1 METLLVVAEPKNQYY
16 NRVKPHGPAR
26 YGPSPLKDFRAINC
40 RTFQSGTGILPTPSK
55 NCSTPVPKRAC
66 SSSSKITTPSPNK
79 TPTLSVGSQSDSKTL
94 GKSNPI
100 AINVKSSKKEK
111 PFNGSFSFSELWAG
125 PAYSNSPPPSSLPIP
140 KFSIRPKRTVSLEL
154 PSSASDMEMR
164 PTHLIAKSAPASPTR
179 EHSSSARAL
188 FHNADSATRTLR
200 RILNLDVDDE

>member
-40 RTFQSGTGILPTPSK
+40 RTFQSGT
-55 NCSTPVPKRAC
+55 V
-66 SSSSKITTPSPNK
+66 
-79 TPTLSVGSQSDSKTL
+79 KTL